1 MRAGCSAR
9 RPIDAIL
16 LVVGLGVGRIL
27 ILRIVRKATVMTM
40 RPMGGAAAD
49 LVTG

>member
-1 MRAGCSAR
+1 VG
-9 RPIDAIL
+9 PIL
-16 LVVGLGVGRIL
+16 LVVSLRESRIL